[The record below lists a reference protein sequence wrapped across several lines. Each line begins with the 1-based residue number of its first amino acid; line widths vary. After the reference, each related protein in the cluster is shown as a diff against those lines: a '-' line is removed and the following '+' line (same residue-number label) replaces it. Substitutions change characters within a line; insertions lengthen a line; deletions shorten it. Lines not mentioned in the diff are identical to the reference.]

1 MRVQYDPKADS
12 ASLLDPGS
20 KIWNG
25 RKREVLELMGAPAG
39 LQPSGAIRAAY
50 ADQKIGAVTSVS
62 VSALHDGE
70 VIAFRLEWQDPS
82 DDASIGDNDSFPDAA
97 ALAFPVHEQ
106 APMILM
112 GAPGMPVNAWY
123 WRADDAEK
131 GRHVTAE
138 GLGTSRLL
146 DESLV
151 KVRGQ
156 WKAGRRA
163 LVISRSMQVGD
174 VPGAAQFAP
183 GEPSR
188 FGVAI
193 WEGSHG
199 ERAGIKAFSGNW
211 KDLTIDALPEKGGN

>member
-25 RKREVLELMGAPAG
+25 RKREVLELMGAPVD
-39 LQPSGAIRAAY
+39 LQPTGAIRAAWK
-50 ADQKIGAVTSVS
+50 DRKIGAISSVS
-62 VSALHDGE
+62 VSALHDGQ
-70 VIAFRLEWQDPS
+70 VIAFRLEWEDPS
-82 DDASIGDNDSFPDAA
+82 DDASITDNDTFPDAA

-106 APMILM
+106 APIILM

-123 WRADDAEK
+123 WRADEADQ

-138 GLGTSRLL
+138 GLGTSRTL
-146 DESLV
+146 DRTLV
-151 KVRGQ
+151 KARGQ
-156 WKAGRRA
+156 WGSGRRA
-163 LVISRSMQVGD
+163 VVISRSMQIGD
-174 VPGAAQFAP
+174 VPGAAQFVP

-199 ERAGIKAFSGNW
+199 ERAGIKAFSGKW
-211 KDLTIDALPEKGGN
+211 RELTIDALPGKGSN

>member
-20 KIWNG
+20 KIWSG
-25 RKREVLELMGAPAG
+25 RRREVLDLMGAPAG
-39 LQPSGAIRAAY
+39 MQPTGAIRAAY
-50 ADQKIGAVTSVS
+50 ADKKIGAVSSVS

-70 VIAFRLEWQDPS
+70 VIAFRLEWKDPS
-82 DDASIGDNDSFPDAA
+82 DDASIDDNDTFPDAA
-97 ALAFPVHEQ
+97 ALAFPVHED
-106 APMILM
+106 APMVLM

-123 WRADDAEK
+123 WRADEADQ

-146 DESLV
+146 DRSLV
-151 KVRGQ
+151 KAKGQ
-156 WKAGRRA
+156 WQGGRRA
-163 LVISRSMQVGD
+163 LVISRSMQIGD

-183 GEPSR
+183 GGQSR

-193 WEGSHG
+193 WDGSQG
-199 ERAGIKAFSGNW
+199 ERAGIKAFSVKW
-211 KDLTIDALPEKGGN
+211 RELTIDALPGKEGN